1 MADKTCSKCG
11 TVKCSSKFNKD
22 ASKKDGLDSKCKE
35 CKRRSYEYTD
45 EMYLRN
51 KRNNLKSKFNL
62 TLEEYNCMFE
72 EQKGCCAICNKHQSE
87 LSRSLAVDHSH
98 SNGHVRA
105 LLCQSCNTA
114 LGKFKDSINMLN
126 KAINYLDTYGE

>member
-11 TVKCSSKFNKD
+11 TIKCLSKFNKD

-35 CKRRSYEYTD
+35 CKRRSYKYTD
-45 EMYLRN
+45 KMYLRN
-51 KRNNLKSKFNL
+51 KHNNLKSKFNI

-72 EQKGCCAICNKHQSE
+72 EQEGCCAICNKHQSE